1 VTVKTNLNFD
11 FLILISVILLVATG
25 VCFIY
30 SSNITS
36 DGTVVSNEFIKQIVW
51 SLIGFVLMIM
61 IILLLDY
68 KILENF
74 AIYIYFSSI
83 FLLILTL
90 LFGNVINGSRR
101 WLGIMDF
108 GIQPSEFVKITTI
121 IMLGA
126 FYARKSR
133 EMAKI
138 ETLFK
143 GFLIILLPVVLI
155 VLQPDMGTALVY
167 FPIFLAMSF
176 IAGAKVRHIMY
187 ITLTGLLAVFL
198 VIMPVWFKYIYKG
211 NEAVIN
217 FFIDPKFYNTI
228 FISAL
233 AIMVISLLGYFF
245 TKKKYSYYYYFAY
258 FSSILFISTTGAIIA
273 RSVLKSY
280 QVMRLVIFFNPD
292 IDPKGAGWHFIQS
305 ITAVGSGGIFGK
317 GFLNGT
323 QSHLR
328 YLPQQ
333 STDFIFSIIAEEIG
347 FIGCLLVFFLFL
359 IIIIR
364 GYVISVFAKDLFGAN
379 LAAGISTMILF
390 HFMVNIGMTIG
401 IMPITGIPLFFLS
414 YGGSSLWTAMIG
426 TALLINIYY
435 RRYRFLI
442 NA

>member
-1 VTVKTNLNFD
+1 VNLKTNLNFD
-11 FLILISVILLVATG
+11 FLILISVILLVFTG
-25 VCFIY
+25 ICFIY
-30 SSNITS
+30 SSNINS
-36 DGTVVSNEFIKQIVW
+36 DGTIVSNEFIKQIVW
-51 SLIGFVLMIM
+51 ALIGLALMIM
-61 IILLLDY
+61 IIVLLDY

-74 AIYIYFSSI
+74 TVYIYLASV
-83 FLLILTL
+83 FLLIITL
-90 LFGNVINGSRR
+90 FFGNVINGSRR

-126 FYARKSR
+126 FYARKSH

-138 ETLFK
+138 ATLFK
-143 GFLIILLPVVLI
+143 GFLIVLLPVALI
-155 VLQPDMGTALVY
+155 LLQPDMGTALVY
-167 FPIFLAMSF
+167 FPIFLVMSF
-176 IAGAKVRHIMY
+176 TAGAKVKHVMY
-187 ITLTGLLAVFL
+187 IALTGLLSIILIIV
-198 VIMPVWFKYIYKG
+198 PVWFKHIYKG

-228 FISAL
+228 FISAF
-233 AIMVISLLGYFF
+233 AIMAISLLGYFF
-245 TKKKYSYYYYFAY
+245 TKKKYYYYYYFTY
-258 FSSILFISTTGAIIA
+258 YSSILLISTTAAIIA

-333 STDFIFSIIAEEIG
+333 STDFIFSIIAEELG
-347 FIGCLLVFFLFL
+347 FLGCLLVFILFFTV
-359 IIIIR
+359 IVR
-364 GYVISVFAKDLFGAN
+364 GFMISIAAKDLFGTN
-379 LAAGISTMILF
+379 LASGISAMILF
-390 HFMVNIGMTIG
+390 HFVVNIGMTIG